1 MMTILLNG
9 HDGDGQ
15 RAGGEA
21 LLGPSMMEMIWL
33 GNDDDEDDDDKDS
46 PRSALDGQGSG
57 SGNKCGGG
65 LVPLRNRA
73 PWGAITGRNTAQ

>member
-21 LLGPSMMEMIWL
+21 FLGPSMVEMIWL
-33 GNDDDEDDDDKDS
+33 GNGDDDDDHDDDDDKDS

-57 SGNKCGGG
+57 SGSK
-65 LVPLRNRA
+65 RA
-73 PWGAITGRNTAQ
+73 AAAALFRSATGRHGAE